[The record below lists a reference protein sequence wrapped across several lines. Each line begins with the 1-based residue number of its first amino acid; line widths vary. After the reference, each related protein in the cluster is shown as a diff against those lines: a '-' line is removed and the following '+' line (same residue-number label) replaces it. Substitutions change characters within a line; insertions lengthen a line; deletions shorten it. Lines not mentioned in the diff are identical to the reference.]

1 MDFDKYVPKWECMPT
16 IQNVLAVAEIVKS
29 RVSVM
34 WANDS
39 EFGTINAIVSKAR
52 RWILEASEAILKLQA
67 IVDNKQDY
75 H

>member
-1 MDFDKYVPKWECMPT
+1 MDFDTYLPKWECIPT
-16 IQNVLAVAEIVKS
+16 IQDVLAVAEIVKS

-39 EFGTINAIVSKAR
+39 EFGTIEGIVSDTR

-67 IVDNKQDY
+67 IADNKQDY